1 MKIKVKKMVLRGLDY
16 SSDPDSINATEV
28 INSISDGAKIAQMIM
43 PVIDKVIGYF
53 KKRDIISEDQK

>member
-1 MKIKVKKMVLRGLDY
+1 MVLKGIDY
-16 SSDPDSINATEV
+16 SSDPDSINANEV

-53 KKRDIISEDQK
+53 KK